1 VSDRKAAT
9 SPVAIAH
16 APSSLAPATLAA
28 FLAASFIAGANA
40 VAVRVGLTELAPF
53 WGAAIRF
60 LTAALILV
68 LLAIT
73 MRRTFPRGR
82 ALLGAALFGILTFG
96 LSYMFMYWALQEA
109 TAGTVMVA
117 FAITP
122 LLTLLLAV
130 AQRVERF
137 RLRALIGALVAAA
150 GIAIVFADKMG
161 AVSPLT
167 LAAILAAAVVS
178 AEAPIVVKIFPKVD
192 PAVENGIGMAVGG
205 VLLLLASLFAGEPW
219 RLPST
224 PPVQLSLVYLIL
236 LGSVGLF
243 LLFLFV
249 LARWT
254 ASASAYVLLLAPLA
268 AVGLDLLVLNETPS
282 MSLILG
288 GALAI
293 AGVYVGVGRPR
304 QQTAKGASR

>member
-1 VSDRKAAT
+1 MNEQRAPAG
-9 SPVAIAH
+9 SPVAVKAT
-16 APSSLAPATLAA
+16 SSLDAATLAA

-40 VAVRVGLTELAPF
+40 VAVRIGLTELAPF

-60 LTAALILV
+60 LAAALILIV
-68 LLAIT
+68 LAIVS
-73 MRRTFPRGR
+73 RRAFPTGR
-82 ALLGAALFGILTFG
+82 ALLGAVLFGTLTFG
-96 LSYMFMYWALQEA
+96 LSYMFLYWALQEA

-130 AQRVERF
+130 VQRVERF
-137 RLRALIGALVAAA
+137 RLRALLGALVAAA
-150 GIAIVFADKMG
+150 GITIVFADKMG

-167 LAAILAAAVVS
+167 LAAILAGAVGAAES
-178 AEAPIVVKIFPKVD
+178 PIIVKLFPKVD
-192 PAVENGIGMAVGG
+192 PAVMNGTGMAVGG
-205 VLLLLASLFAGEPW
+205 LLLLFVSLFAGEPW

-224 PPVQLSLVYLIL
+224 PAVQLSLIYLVLI
-236 LGSVGLF
+236 GSVGLF

-268 AVGLDLLVLNETPS
+268 AVGLDLLVLNEPPS
-282 MSLILG
+282 LWLIVG
-288 GALAI
+288 GAVAI
-293 AGVYVGVGRPR
+293 GGVYAGVTKRR
-304 QQTAKGASR
+304 EQ

>member
-1 VSDRKAAT
+1 MSDPKAT
-9 SPVAIAH
+9 SGPTAA
-16 APSSLAPATLAA
+16 APAARSLDGATIAA

-60 LTAALILV
+60 LAAALILLV
-68 LLAIT
+68 LAIAT
-73 MRRTFPRGR
+73 RRAFPTGR
-82 ALLGAALFGILTFG
+82 ALFGAVLFGILTFG
-96 LSYMFMYWALQEA
+96 LSYMFLYWALQEA

-130 AQRVERF
+130 VQRVERF
-137 RLRALIGALVAAA
+137 RIRALLGALVAAA
-150 GIAIVFADKMG
+150 GITIVFADKMG

-167 LAAILAAAVVS
+167 LAAILAGAVVA
-178 AEAPIVVKIFPKVD
+178 AESPIIVKIFPKVD

-205 VLLLLASLFAGEPW
+205 VLLLLVSLFAGEPW

-224 PPVQLSLVYLIL
+224 PAVQLSLVYLVLI
-236 LGSVGLF
+236 GSVGLF

-268 AVGLDLLVLNETPS
+268 AVGLDLVVLNEAPS
-282 MSLILG
+282 LWLIVG

-293 AGVYVGVGRPR
+293 AGVYAGVTRR
-304 QQTAKGASR
+304 REQ

>member
-1 VSDRKAAT
+1 VSDQRVTAGAAT
-9 SPVAIAH
+9 AH
-16 APSSLAPATLAA
+16 AAASPDAATLAA
-28 FLAASFIAGANA
+28 FLAASFIGGANA
-40 VAVRVGLTELAPF
+40 VAVRVGLSELAPF
-53 WGAAIRF
+53 WGAAVRF

-68 LLAIT
+68 LLALA
-73 MRRTFPRGR
+73 MRRSFPRGR
-82 ALLGAALFGILTFG
+82 ALLGAALYGTLTFG

-122 LLTLLLAV
+122 LLTLLFAA

-137 RLRALIGALVAAA
+137 HYRPFIGALVAAA
-150 GIAIVFADKMG
+150 GIGIVFADKIG

-167 LAAILAAAVVS
+167 LAAILAAAVVA
-178 AEAPIVVKIFPKVD
+178 AEAPIIVKIFPKVD

-205 VLLLLASLFAGEPW
+205 ALLLAVSLVAGEPW
-219 RLPST
+219 VAPSS
-224 PPVQLSLVYLIL
+224 PAVQLSLVYLIL

-254 ASASAYVLLLAPLA
+254 ASASAYVLLLAPIA
-268 AVGLDLLVLNETPS
+268 AVGLELLILGEAPS
-282 MSLILG
+282 LSLMLG
-288 GALAI
+288 GALAMT
-293 AGVYVGVGRPR
+293 GVYVGVARPR
-304 QQTAKGASR
+304 ER